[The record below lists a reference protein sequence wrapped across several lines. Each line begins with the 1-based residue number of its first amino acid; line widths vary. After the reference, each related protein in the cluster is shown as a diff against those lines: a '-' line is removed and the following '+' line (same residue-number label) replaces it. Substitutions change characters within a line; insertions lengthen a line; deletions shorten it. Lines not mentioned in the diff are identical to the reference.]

1 MCKVLE
7 RRSVFLIPKNKPGE
21 ASHSALIMFIVKQ
34 TSNFFHFLADVI
46 QSRAVIYELTK
57 QDFKAKYLGSYLGLV
72 WAFVNPTV
80 TIVIFWFVFQVGF
93 KSKPVSESAVPFV
106 LWLMAGMIPWF
117 FFVDSVS
124 SAGNS
129 ILEKSFLVQKVVF
142 RVSILPIIK
151 ILSALVIHVFFVG
164 ILCLMFLGYGY
175 TPQIYNVQ
183 VFYYL
188 FAMIIFVMGLSWIT
202 SSVSIF
208 LRDTGQII
216 GMMLQF
222 GFWLTPIFWSLKI
235 LPEKYQTFIEL
246 NPVYYIIEGYRD
258 SFINNVWFW
267 EHGALTA
274 YFWAVTSII
283 FLGGAVVFR
292 RLRPHL
298 ADVL

>member
-1 MCKVLE
+1 
-7 RRSVFLIPKNKPGE
+7 
-21 ASHSALIMFIVKQ
+21 MFIIKQ
-34 TSNFFHFLADVI
+34 IANFFQFLVDVI

-72 WAFVNPTV
+72 WAFVSPTV
-80 TIVIFWFVFQVGF
+80 TIAIFWFVFQVGF
-93 KSKPVSESAVPFV
+93 KAKPVSDSTMPFV
-106 LWLMAGMIPWF
+106 LWLMAGIIPWF

-129 ILEKSFLVQKVVF
+129 ILEKSYLVQKVVF

-151 ILSALVIHVFFVG
+151 ILSALIIHFFFIG
-164 ILCLMFLGYGY
+164 ILCAMFMGYGY

-188 FAMIIFVMGLSWIT
+188 FAMIVFVVGLSWIT

-222 GFWLTPIFWSLKI
+222 GFWLTPIFWSLTI
-235 LPEKYQTFIEL
+235 LPEKYQAFIKL
-246 NPVYYIIEGYRD
+246 NPVYYITEGYRD
-258 SFINNVWFW
+258 SFINKVWFW

-274 YFWAVTSII
+274 YFWSVTLVILI
-283 FLGGAVVFR
+283 TGAVVFR
-292 RLRPHL
+292 KLRPHL
-298 ADVL
+298 ADIL

>member
-1 MCKVLE
+1 
-7 RRSVFLIPKNKPGE
+7 
-21 ASHSALIMFIVKQ
+21 
-34 TSNFFHFLADVI
+34 
-46 QSRAVIYELTK
+46 
-57 QDFKAKYLGSYLGLV
+57 
-72 WAFVNPTV
+72 
-80 TIVIFWFVFQVGF
+80 
-93 KSKPVSESAVPFV
+93 
-106 LWLMAGMIPWF
+106 
-117 FFVDSVS
+117 
-124 SAGNS
+124 
-129 ILEKSFLVQKVVF
+129 
-142 RVSILPIIK
+142 
-151 ILSALVIHVFFVG
+151 
-164 ILCLMFLGYGY
+164 MFLGYGY

-188 FAMIIFVMGLSWIT
+188 FAMIVFVMGLSWIT
-202 SSVSIF
+202 SSVSIL

-235 LPEKYQTFIEL
+235 LPEKYQIFIEL

-258 SFINNVWFW
+258 SFINKVWFW

-283 FLGGAVVFR
+283 FLTGAVVFR